1 MNAMVNNI
9 SPLSVTHFKSVMTL
23 CLGTKSD
30 QGKTPQNLEENI
42 LGARHFHERENVM
55 QVVLQCYW

>member
-1 MNAMVNNI
+1 MI
-9 SPLSVTHFKSVMTL
+9 L

-42 LGARHFHERENVM
+42 LSAQHFHPTLTIMLLLIVIEEK
-55 QVVLQCYW
+55 VL